1 MVISLTAK
9 QNQQVILRGNFTA
22 QNGENGELRI
32 FVPAKERVN
41 RYVKLQFIT
50 IWVALLQLYN
60 QHKWSIQPT
69 NRVVLYN
76 GDITGLSGWVVASS
90 SLNVTRMMV

>member
-50 IWVALLQLYN
+50 I
-60 QHKWSIQPT
+60 
-69 NRVVLYN
+69 
-76 GDITGLSGWVVASS
+76 
-90 SLNVTRMMV
+90 